1 MAISP
6 STIVWRMRVFISHRR
21 EDHRIAEA
29 IGSRLGN
36 RGYQVWTSSDLIP
49 GENWWRAKGQ
59 ALDRS
64 DAMIVLLTPESVKS
78 EWLRND
84 IGFALGSAKYRDR
97 LIPVVTRGTKEIPW
111 ILKRLPQLRYDAADP
126 QKTVKLITAQLA
138 AKRPATRLAAGPIA
152 DPDDREKSPVRRTG
166 STPMHKRSTA
176 SRRSTPAAARNRGR
190 RVGNGVGARKK

>member
-1 MAISP
+1 
-6 STIVWRMRVFISHRR
+6 MRVFISHRR

-36 RGYQVWTSSDLIP
+36 RGYQVWTGSDLIP

-84 IGFALGSAKYRDR
+84 IGFALGSPKYRDR
-97 LIPVVTRGTKEIPW
+97 LIPVVTKGTKEIPW
-111 ILKRLPQLRYDAADP
+111 ILKRLRQLPYDAADP

-138 AKRPATRLAAGPIA
+138 TKRPATRLVAGPII
-152 DPDDREKSPVRRTG
+152 DSDDREKSLVKRTG
-166 STPMHKRSTA
+166 SIPMDKRSTA
-176 SRRSTPAAARNRGR
+176 SRRSTPAAPRNRGP
-190 RVGNGVGARKK
+190 RVRTGAGARKK